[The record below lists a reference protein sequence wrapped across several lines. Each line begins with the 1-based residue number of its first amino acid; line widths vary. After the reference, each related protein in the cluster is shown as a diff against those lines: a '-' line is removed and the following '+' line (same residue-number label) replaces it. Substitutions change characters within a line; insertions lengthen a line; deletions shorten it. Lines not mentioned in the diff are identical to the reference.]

1 MLKWF
6 SKMIPLLIILFLL
19 SASPAFAVRTGQ
31 IGGMDTSGNYEWT
44 VEDGDIIPGADGSYD
59 LGSSSYEVQSIYAD
73 NFYLDGVAKSS
84 WNTIES
90 PLTCTGNLSINATGG
105 TITLQSNGSDR
116 LSIGTNGA
124 CLVGSLSLTENIY
137 LGGDITSSGNLIIN
151 PAGGSLSLQSNGTNI
166 LSIGSLGVCLVGN
179 LSLTEDIYLGGQDII
194 WGGTVMSFGTNG
206 ICLIGS
212 ISNTGDLMVGG
223 NTTLSGTL
231 TVKGATCKVFDVS
244 TTGNIAAVG
253 SLMLGTMKRGNT
265 QATATDGVTT
275 GAFTGELWCDADD
288 DDTVKWGQ

>member
-1 MLKWF
+1 MFKCFLKT
-6 SKMIPLLIILFLL
+6 MPLLIISVLLFV
-19 SASPAFAVRTGQ
+19 SPALAVRTGQ
-31 IGGMDTSGNYEWT
+31 LGGMDTSGNYEWT
-44 VEDGDIIPGADGSYD
+44 IEDGDIVPGADGSYD
-59 LGSSSYEVQSIYAD
+59 IGSTSYEVQSVYAD
-73 NFYLDGVAKSS
+73 NFYLSGVAKSS
-84 WNTIES
+84 WNAIES
-90 PLTCTGNLSINATGG
+90 PLTCTGNLSITSTGG

-124 CLVGSLSLTENIY
+124 CLVGSLSLTGNIY
-137 LGGDITSSGNLIIN
+137 L
-151 PAGGSLSLQSNGTNI
+151 AGSLIKGA
-166 LSIGSLGVCLVGN
+166 GVFSLGDNGACLVGN
-179 LSLTEDIYLGGQDII
+179 LSLTGDIYLGGQDII

-265 QATATDGVTT
+265 QETATDGVVT

-288 DDTVKWGQ
+288 ENRVKWGQ

>member
-1 MLKWF
+1 
-6 SKMIPLLIILFLL
+6 MIPLLIILFLL

-44 VEDGDIIPGADGSYD
+44 IEDGDIIPGADGLYD
-59 LGSSSYEVQSIYAD
+59 IGSASYEVQSVYAD
-73 NFYLDGVAKSS
+73 NFYLSGVAKSS

-105 TITLQSNGSDR
+105 TVT
-116 LSIGTNGA
+116 
-124 CLVGSLSLTENIY
+124 
-137 LGGDITSSGNLIIN
+137 
-151 PAGGSLSLQSNGTNI
+151 LQSNGTNI
-166 LSIGSLGVCLVGN
+166 LSTSASGACLVGNLSLTGNVYLAGSLIKGAGVFSLGDRGACLVGN

-253 SLMLGTMKRGNT
+253 SLMLGTMKRGND
-265 QATATDGVTT
+265 QATATDGVVT

-288 DDTVKWGQ
+288 DNTVKWGQ